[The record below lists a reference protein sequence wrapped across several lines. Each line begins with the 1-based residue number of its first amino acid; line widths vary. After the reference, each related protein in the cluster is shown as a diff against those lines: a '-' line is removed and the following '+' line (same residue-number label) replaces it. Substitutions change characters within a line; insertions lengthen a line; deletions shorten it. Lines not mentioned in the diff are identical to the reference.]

1 MAPRLYKQTLRMS
14 CAWVIGLL
22 VAGACGAMGAGPA
35 LAQVKA
41 TDSLFSAAGYRTRQY
56 LAPTP
61 VSLSSATTVSTAQLQ
76 LMLAVHPN
84 PVLVD
89 VVKVPWRQ
97 GRFTESEPHQNIPG
111 SLWLPA
117 AGLGRLPKPWVAHV
131 RNVLDQATGHN
142 RRQGIV
148 FYCQTDCWLSW
159 NAARRAGEMG
169 FKRVYWYREGV
180 DGWRQL
186 GFTLAD
192 SDPISPAG
200 MLEDVQ

>member
-1 MAPRLYKQTLRMS
+1 MS
-14 CAWVIGLL
+14 CVWVMCLL
-22 VAGACGAMGAGPA
+22 VATASPLFAGVPPA
-35 LAQVKA
+35 RDAA
-41 TDSLFSAAGYRTRQY
+41 TADALFSEAGYRTRQY

-61 VSLSSATTVSTAQLQ
+61 ISLSSATTVSTAQLQ

-97 GRFTESEPHQNIPG
+97 GRFIESEPHQNIPG

-117 AGLGRLPKPWVAHV
+117 AGLGELPEPWVEHV
-131 RNVLDQATGHN
+131 RSVLDRATGHN

-148 FYCQTDCWLSW
+148 FYCKMDCWLSW